1 MNWLSMVANRL
12 IWFFPTLLG
21 LLVIVFTLSRVVPI
35 DPALLAAGENAS
47 AAQVQHVRERFGF
60 DKPLPVQYLMWLG
73 RVARGDLG
81 RSIATRRPVI
91 DDVRDALGYSLA
103 LALTSSLSAF
113 ALGISLGLV
122 AAFRQG
128 GLVDKVASAIA
139 VVGVS
144 VPHYWAGI
152 ILIIVFSVQ
161 LGWLPA
167 MGAGSEGGLGEY
179 LRHLTLPT
187 VALALIPLGVITRV
201 VRSAALDVLA
211 QEFVVALAAKGLW
224 RRTVFFHVVKNA
236 APQILTV
243 LGLQFGFQLGGSVLV
258 EAVFSW
264 PGTGYLLN
272 LAIFQ
277 RDIPV
282 LQGVILVLATFFVLL
297 NLLVDVLQTFIDPRI
312 ARH

>member
-1 MNWLSMVANRL
+1 MWGYVVRRL
-12 IWFFPTLLG
+12 LLAVPTLIG
-21 LLVIVFTLSRVVPI
+21 ASIIVFAMVHLAPGDPI
-35 DPALLAAGENAS
+35 AAIMPADAGQAEIEATKR
-47 AAQVQHVRERFGF
+47 AYGF
-60 DKPLPVQYLMWLG
+60 DKPLPVQYVKWLG
-73 RVARGDLG
+73 RVAQGDLG
-81 RSIATRRPVI
+81 RSIATRRAVI
-91 DDVRDALGYSLA
+91 DDVRDSFRHSLVLA
-103 LALTSSLSAF
+103 LSSSLVAF
-113 ALGISLGLV
+113 ALGSALGLI

-128 GLVDKVASAIA
+128 RGLDKLATAIA
-139 VVGVS
+139 VIGVS

-167 MGAGSEGGLGEY
+167 MGAGSDGGLRDY
-179 LRHLTLPT
+179 VAHVALPT

-211 QEFVVALAAKGLW
+211 QEFVLALRAKGLW
-224 RRTVFFHVVKNA
+224 RRRVFAHVVKNA

-258 EAVFSW
+258 ESVFSW

-282 LQGVILVLATFFVLL
+282 LQGVILVLAVFFVLL
-297 NLLVDVLQTFIDPRI
+297 NLGVDIVQSLVDPRI

>member
-1 MNWLSMVANRL
+1 MWRYVGRRL
-12 IWFFPTLLG
+12 LLAIPTLLG
-21 LLVIVFTLSRVVPI
+21 ASIIVFAMVHLAPGDPI
-35 DPALLAAGENAS
+35 AAVMPVDAS
-47 AAQVQHVRERFGF
+47 QEQIDAVKKAYGF
-60 DKPLPVQYLMWLG
+60 DQPLPVQYLKWLG
-73 RVARGDLG
+73 RMVTGDLG
-81 RSIATRRPVI
+81 KSIATRRAVI
-91 DDVRDALGYSLA
+91 LDVRDALANSLV
-103 LALTSSLSAF
+103 LAVSSSVVAF
-113 ALGISLGLV
+113 GAGIALGLL

-128 GLVDKVASAIA
+128 RALDKIASAVA

-152 ILIIVFSVQ
+152 ILIIIFSVQ

-167 MGAGSEGGLGEY
+167 MGAAADGGIVEY
-179 LRHLTLPT
+179 LRHMALPT
-187 VALALIPLGVITRV
+187 IALALIPLGVIARV
-201 VRSAALDVLA
+201 VRSAALDILA
-211 QEFVVALAAKGLW
+211 QEFVLALRAKGLAH
-224 RRTVFFHVVKNA
+224 RRIFTHVVKNA
-236 APQILTV
+236 APQIITV

-297 NLLVDVLQTFIDPRI
+297 NLLVDVVQTFIDPRI
-312 ARH
+312 ARQ

>member
-1 MNWLSMVANRL
+1 MWAYVGRRL
-12 IWFFPTLLG
+12 VLAIPTLLG
-21 LLVIVFTLSRVVPI
+21 ASVIVFAMVHLAPGDPI
-35 DPALLAAGENAS
+35 AAVMPADAGQAEIEAARRAY
-47 AAQVQHVRERFGF
+47 GF
-60 DKPLPVQYLMWLG
+60 DQPLPVQYLRWLG
-73 RVARGDLG
+73 RVAQGDLG

-91 DDVRDALGYSLA
+91 DDVRDSLENSLVLAVSSSLLAFVLGIALGL
-103 LALTSSLSAF
+103 F
-113 ALGISLGLV
+113 
-122 AAFRQG
+122 AAFQQG
-128 GLVDKVASAIA
+128 RLFDKLASAVAI
-139 VVGVS
+139 VGVS

-167 MGAGSEGGLGEY
+167 MGAAADGGVTDY
-179 LRHLTLPT
+179 LRHMALPT

-201 VRSAALDVLA
+201 VRSAALDILA
-211 QEFVVALAAKGLW
+211 QEFVLALRAKGLGL
-224 RRTVFFHVVKNA
+224 RRIFGHVVKNA

-297 NLLVDVLQTFIDPRI
+297 NLAVDVLQTLVDPRI

>member
-1 MNWLSMVANRL
+1 MVHLA
-12 IWFFPTLLG
+12 PG
-21 LLVIVFTLSRVVPI
+21 DPI
-35 DPALLAAGENAS
+35 AAVMPVDAS
-47 AAQVQHVRERFGF
+47 QEQIDAVKKAYGF
-60 DKPLPVQYLMWLG
+60 DQPLPVQYLKWLG

-81 RSIATRRPVI
+81 KSIATRRAVI
-91 DDVRDALGYSLA
+91 LDVRDALANSLV
-103 LALTSSLSAF
+103 LAVSSSAVAF
-113 ALGISLGLV
+113 GAGIALGLL

-128 GLVDKVASAIA
+128 RALDKVASAIA

-152 ILIIVFSVQ
+152 ILIIIFSVQ

-167 MGAGSEGGLGEY
+167 MGAAADGGLLEY
-179 LRHLTLPT
+179 LRHMALPT
-187 VALALIPLGVITRV
+187 IALALIPLGVIARV
-201 VRSAALDVLA
+201 VRSAALDILA
-211 QEFVVALAAKGLW
+211 QEFVLALRAKGLAQ
-224 RRTVFFHVVKNA
+224 RRVFTHVVKNA
-236 APQILTV
+236 APQIITV

-297 NLLVDVLQTFIDPRI
+297 NLLVDVAQTLIDPRI
-312 ARH
+312 ARS

>member
-1 MNWLSMVANRL
+1 MWAYVIRRL
-12 IWFFPTLLG
+12 LLAVPTLVGASL
-21 LLVIVFTLSRVVPI
+21 IVFAMVHLAPGDPI
-35 DPALLAAGENAS
+35 AAVMPADSSPADIEAAKKAL
-47 AAQVQHVRERFGF
+47 GF

-128 GLVDKVASAIA
+128 SLVDKVASAIA

-282 LQGVILVLATFFVLL
+282 LQGVILVLAAFFVLL
-297 NLLVDVLQTFIDPRI
+297 NLAVDIVQSLVDPRI

>member
-1 MNWLSMVANRL
+1 MWGYVGGRL
-12 IWFFPTLLG
+12 VLAIPTLLG
-21 LLVIVFTLSRVVPI
+21 ASIIVFAMVHLAPGDPI
-35 DPALLAAGENAS
+35 AAVLPVDAS
-47 AAQVQHVRERFGF
+47 KEQVELVKQVYGF
-60 DKPLPVQYLMWLG
+60 DKPLPVQYLKWLA
-73 RVARGDLG
+73 RVATGDLG
-81 RSIATRRPVI
+81 KSIATRRAVI
-91 DDVRDALGYSLA
+91 LDVRDALANSLVLA
-103 LALTSSLSAF
+103 LSSSLLAF
-113 ALGISLGLV
+113 VLGIALGLL
-122 AAFRQG
+122 AAFWQG
-128 GLVDKVASAIA
+128 RWVDKAASAMA
-139 VVGVS
+139 VIGVS

-161 LGWLPA
+161 LNWLPA
-167 MGAGSEGGLGEY
+167 MGAANDAGLREY
-179 LRHLTLPT
+179 LRHITLPT

-201 VRSAALDVLA
+201 VRSAALDVLN
-211 QEFVVALAAKGLW
+211 QEFVLALRAKGLVS
-224 RRTVFFHVVKNA
+224 RRIFTHVVKNS

-282 LQGVILVLATFFVLL
+282 LQGVILVLAAFFVLL
-297 NLLVDVLQTFIDPRI
+297 NLAVDLLQTLVDPRI

>member
-1 MNWLSMVANRL
+1 
-12 IWFFPTLLG
+12 
-21 LLVIVFTLSRVVPI
+21 
-35 DPALLAAGENAS
+35 
-47 AAQVQHVRERFGF
+47 
-60 DKPLPVQYLMWLG
+60 
-73 RVARGDLG
+73 VARGDLG
-81 RSIATRRPVI
+81 KSIATRRAVI
-91 DDVRDALGYSLA
+91 LDVRDALANSLV
-103 LALTSSLSAF
+103 LAVSSSAVAF
-113 ALGISLGLV
+113 GAGIALGLL

-128 GLVDKVASAIA
+128 RALDKVASAIA

-152 ILIIVFSVQ
+152 ILIIIFSVQ

-167 MGAGSEGGLGEY
+167 MGAAADGGLLEY
-179 LRHLTLPT
+179 LRHMALPT
-187 VALALIPLGVITRV
+187 IALALIPLGVIARV
-201 VRSAALDVLA
+201 VRSAALDILA
-211 QEFVVALAAKGLW
+211 QEFVLALRAKGLAQ
-224 RRTVFFHVVKNA
+224 RRVFTHVVKNA
-236 APQILTV
+236 APQIITV

-297 NLLVDVLQTFIDPRI
+297 NLLVDVAQTLIDPRI
-312 ARH
+312 ARS

>member
-1 MNWLSMVANRL
+1 MWSYAGRRL
-12 IWFFPTLLG
+12 LLAVPTLIGASL
-21 LLVIVFTLSRVVPI
+21 IVFAMVHLAPGDPI
-35 DPALLAAGENAS
+35 AAIMPAEASPADVAAAKK
-47 AAQVQHVRERFGF
+47 ALGF
-60 DKPLPVQYLMWLG
+60 DRPLPVQYLLWLK
-73 RVARGDLG
+73 RVAMGDLG

-91 DDVRDALGYSLA
+91 ADVAAAFQNSLA
-103 LALTSSLSAF
+103 LALSSSMLAF
-113 ALGISLGLV
+113 GLGIGLGLL

-128 GLVDKVASAIA
+128 SIVDKLASAAAI
-139 VVGVS
+139 VGVS

-161 LGWLPA
+161 LNWLPA
-167 MGAGSEGGLGEY
+167 MGAGSGGFIEY
-179 LRHLTLPT
+179 LRHLVLPT
-187 VALALIPLGVITRV
+187 VALSLIPLGVITRV
-201 VRSAALDVLA
+201 VRSAALDALAQDFVLA
-211 QEFVVALAAKGLW
+211 LDAKGLW
-224 RRTVFFHVVKNA
+224 RRTVFAHVVKNS

-282 LQGVILVLATFFVLL
+282 LQGVILILSAFFVLV
-297 NLLVDVLQTFIDPRI
+297 NLAVDLLQSVVDPRI
-312 ARH
+312 ARQ

>member
-1 MNWLSMVANRL
+1 VWSYVARRL
-12 IWFFPTLLG
+12 LLAVPTLLG
-21 LLVIVFTLSRVVPI
+21 ASIIVFAMVHLAPGDPI
-35 DPALLAAGENAS
+35 AAIMPADAGQAEIEAVKR
-47 AAQVQHVRERFGF
+47 AYGF
-60 DKPLPVQYLMWLG
+60 DQPLPVQYLRWLG
-73 RVARGDLG
+73 KVVQGDLG

-91 DDVRDALGYSLA
+91 QDVRDSLQHSLVLA
-103 LALTSSLSAF
+103 LASSFLAF
-113 ALGISLGLV
+113 ALGMALGLL
-122 AAFRQG
+122 AAFFQG
-128 GLVDKVASAIA
+128 RVFDKLASAIA

-161 LGWLPA
+161 LNWLPA
-167 MGAGSEGGLGEY
+167 MGASSDGGVLDY
-179 LRHLTLPT
+179 LRHAALPT

-201 VRSAALDVLA
+201 VRSAALDILSLEFVLA
-211 QEFVVALAAKGLW
+211 LRAKGLGA
-224 RRTVFFHVVKNA
+224 RTIFAHVVKNA

-282 LQGVILVLATFFVLL
+282 LQGVILVLAAFFVLL
-297 NLLVDVLQTFIDPRI
+297 NLAVDILQSLVDPRI